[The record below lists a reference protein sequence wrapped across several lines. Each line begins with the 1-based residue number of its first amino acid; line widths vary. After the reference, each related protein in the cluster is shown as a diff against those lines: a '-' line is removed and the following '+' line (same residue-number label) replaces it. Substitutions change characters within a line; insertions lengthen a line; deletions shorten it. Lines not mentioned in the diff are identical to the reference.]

1 MNTFISVN
9 DHIKKWKE
17 FEEGPPLCFLPNI
30 RKIIRYYIKEKN
42 TDNLLKINEYIKKF
56 IYIKDDGSNYGYD
69 CSVCVKRII
78 FSDKMKF
85 YYNLISKNISI

>member
-42 TDNLLKINEYIKKF
+42 TDNLLKINERRVGLIDNLQDNNKLLLKIWEENDKK
-56 IYIKDDGSNYGYD
+56 
-69 CSVCVKRII
+69 VLV
-78 FSDKMKF
+78 
-85 YYNLISKNISI
+85 